1 MRRTKRTLLFCA
13 CGLAAA
19 LCLGAWGAYR
29 FYRPNGAA
37 AAQYAVQG
45 VDVSEYQG
53 EIDWPALARQGI
65 SFAFVKATEGSGYTD
80 PFFAQNLSGAQAAA
94 LYAGAYHFFSYDSP
108 GQTQAENFIAA
119 VPQTPG
125 ALPPVVDVEYYGS
138 YYLFPQ
144 QAQEARREL
153 AVLLH
158 ALEAHYGQKP
168 ILYTTARAWRQYI
181 CGAFEEYPL
190 WLRSVYGP
198 PAENGP
204 QWAFWQYT
212 DRGRLAGIS
221 GPEAFVDRNV
231 FCGTAQQ
238 LAALGT

>member
-1 MRRTKRTLLFCA
+1 M
-13 CGLAAA
+13 
-19 LCLGAWGAYR
+19 
-29 FYRPNGAA
+29 
-37 AAQYAVQG
+37 
-45 VDVSEYQG
+45 
-53 EIDWPALARQGI
+53 
-65 SFAFVKATEGSGYTD
+65 
-80 PFFAQNLSGAQAAA
+80 
-94 LYAGAYHFFSYDSP
+94 
-108 GQTQAENFIAA
+108 
-119 VPQTPG
+119 
-125 ALPPVVDVEYYGS
+125 
-138 YYLFPQ
+138 
-144 QAQEARREL
+144 
-153 AVLLH
+153 LLH